1 MELNRSVEQRPE
13 AAELEAFKQR
23 LRRLEAENEDLSRDL
38 RRFKRKPSR
47 LWGLTLLAVGGASLA
62 AATAYSSLIPAFIGL
77 GLTFWGVLLLYIRP
91 VRYIRKELLDSMA
104 PNTLGALRQLV
115 NEMGYRG
122 KGVYLPPRT
131 LREHGTSTLVI
142 PRSYELE
149 VPTVKRLVEPT
160 APLSDPAGLVLT
172 PPGLGLAR
180 LIQKELGRDLSTAD
194 LGYLANNLPKVIIED
209 LEMADDVEIEP
220 SGDRVLVRL
229 KRPLLTVRTGEKA
242 ELEELDYLPSAIA
255 CILTWTTGKP
265 ITIENLTISKDG
277 QITEARF
284 RILEA

>member
-1 MELNRSVEQRPE
+1 
-13 AAELEAFKQR
+13 
-23 LRRLEAENEDLSRDL
+23 
-38 RRFKRKPSR
+38 
-47 LWGLTLLAVGGASLA
+47 
-62 AATAYSSLIPAFIGL
+62 
-77 GLTFWGVLLLYIRP
+77 
-91 VRYIRKELLDSMA
+91 
-104 PNTLGALRQLV
+104 LRQLV
-115 NEMGYRG
+115 DEMGYRG
-122 KGVYLPPRT
+122 KGIYMPPRT
-131 LREHGTSTLVI
+131 LREHGTSTLI
-142 PRSYELE
+142 MPRSTE
-149 VPTVKRLVEPT
+149 PTVPAVEKVVEPA
-160 APLSDPAGLVLT
+160 APFGNPAGLVLT